1 MKKIIK
7 MTPFHCA
14 KGARG
19 CAKCKALADEGPKY
33 CLLSF
38 FEGDG
43 KIASPVMEIEW
54 NGTKMWTEYSI
65 AKIFKNEKQALEYA
79 KRTGIEINKSIK

>member
-14 KGARG
+14 RGAIG
-19 CAKCKALADEGPKY
+19 CAKCKALADKGPKY
-33 CLLSF
+33 CLLRF

-43 KIASPVMEIEW
+43 KMASPVMEIEW
-54 NGTKMWTEYSI
+54 NGTKMWAEYSI
-65 AKIFKNEKQALEYA
+65 AKVFESEKEASEYA
-79 KRTGIEINKSIK
+79 EKKGIEIDTR